1 MRIVI
6 ERNVYTRKETQASTQ
21 SYCCLGW
28 YTRTAT
34 INNGSMKKRKKD
46 IATIVLFHRQ
56 RIKRKANTITF
67 AK

>member
-34 INNGSMKKRKKD
+34 INNGSMKKRKKS
-46 IATIVLFHRQ
+46 REY
-56 RIKRKANTITF
+56 KAAMTQKAENK
-67 AK
+67 AHSSNERLK